1 MASSTGNPDVDAVI
15 ARVPMFGATDQ
26 LTVEPLSGGL
36 TNTSYLLDAD
46 GDRFVVRIAGSN
58 TDILGIDREREA
70 AAVQRAAAAGIAPET
85 VAFLLPDGHS
95 ITRFLGDAEAVT
107 LDQARGAAYL
117 GRIARRLQEI
127 HDLEPIDGTFDPY
140 DDITGWLAIAD
151 QRGIGRPTGL
161 DPLLQRVER
170 VRLDRMVALDAAVLC
185 HNDSY
190 YLNVLDDGQLWII
203 DWEYAGMGD
212 PFFDLAAN
220 AFELDTG
227 RKETLLNAY
236 FGEVTDA
243 HRRTLDDMISVFLA
257 WNIAWSLVQVHESDV
272 DYDYATF
279 ADSLLRLVPPETG

>member
-1 MASSTGNPDVDAVI
+1 MAPSTGLPQVDAVVE
-15 ARVPMFGATDQ
+15 RVPMFATAAE
-26 LTVEPLSGGL
+26 LSAEPLSGGL

-46 GDRFVVRIAGSN
+46 GEQFVVRVAGSN
-58 TDILGIDREREA
+58 TEVLGIDREREA
-70 AAVQRAAAAGIAPET
+70 AAIQRAAAAGIAPDT
-85 VAFLLPDGHS
+85 VAFLLPEGHS
-95 ITRFLGDAEAVT
+95 VTRFLADAEPVS
-107 LDQARGAAYL
+107 LDQARTETYL
-117 GRIARRLQEI
+117 TRIAERLGEI
-127 HDLEPIDGTFDPY
+127 HRLEPIDAHFDPY
-140 DDITGWLAIAD
+140 DDISGWMALSNR
-151 QRGIGRPTGL
+151 RGVAMPVGL
-161 DPLLQRVER
+161 GTLLDRIER
-170 VRLDRMVALDAAVLC
+170 VRLDRMVALESAVLC

-190 YLNVLDDGQLWII
+190 YLNVLDDGQLWVI

-220 AFELDTG
+220 AFELDAR
-227 RKETLLNAY
+227 RKETLLSAY

>member
-1 MASSTGNPDVDAVI
+1 
-15 ARVPMFGATDQ
+15 MFATAAE
-26 LTVEPLSGGL
+26 LSAEPLSGGL

-46 GDRFVVRIAGSN
+46 GERFVVRIAGTN
-58 TDILGIDREREA
+58 TEVLGIDREREA
-70 AAVQRAAAAGIAPET
+70 AAVQRAAAAGIAPDT
-85 VAFLLPDGHS
+85 VAFLLPEGHTV
-95 ITRFLGDAEAVT
+95 TRFLADAEPVT
-107 LDQARGAAYL
+107 LDQARTESYL
-117 GRIARRLQEI
+117 TRIAERLGEI
-127 HDLEPIDGTFDPY
+127 HRLEPIDAHFDPY
-140 DDITGWLAIAD
+140 DDISGWMALSNR
-151 QRGIGRPTGL
+151 RGVAMPVGFGMLL
-161 DPLLQRVER
+161 DRIER
-170 VRLDRMVALDAAVLC
+170 VRLDRMVALESAVLC

-190 YLNVLDDGQLWII
+190 YLNVLDDGQLWVI

-220 AFELDTG
+220 AFELDAS
-227 RKETLLNAY
+227 RKEILLNAY